1 MTVNSNPNNET
12 DEDDETTTTTTN
24 KKKRN
29 LYELLDAT
37 SSGIAEWILPL
48 VLAAD
53 LCVVEWIKPASLRCD
68 QLPRGVQTFHV
79 GAWCRSTKSES
90 ESESDSTATTVLP
103 TVVES
108 FYDLPNSAVIRVDWD
123 HPYYWDDAVVVPTKE
138 LLLSKPVE
146 LHVSEIDDTNNS
158 GHGND
163 PIPILAQQRCFSS
176 MQNASNMTNTN
187 QKQQQQQRPWILDIC
202 LDYFSCLNPYLVDI
216 DDIDTEITDLLVDV
230 MHRLHQ
236 ITMSMMDDNSVAG
249 TGVGAERTT
258 ESETT
263 TITAVTTATTTTTTS
278 SAQSRYR
285 ALLLNFRMN
294 MTKFLLATNLIKSS
308 LLLRD
313 ITTDSSIKTK
323 HDILQC
329 NNTNDDSNDPQQQ
342 SSMLTLLL
350 MKFKERVYATDDVP
364 QTLSLVTEALPFWNM
379 PHKRRHNEI
388 RKSNNG
394 TEINTPANTS
404 SSASS
409 SSNDNINTD
418 GGATIATTTA
428 TTSITDSLSNME
440 RTLRY
445 HYQNGGEEPFLITI
459 ARSCDDGFTP
469 ATEVEAIQNRVLR
482 MLEMVYCN
490 DNNNNNTNVN
500 AETTATSTSTSTT
513 ASRIEGEKRNIDRG
527 YYRHRSLRI
536 TRDYGEWEG
545 STIF

>member
-12 DEDDETTTTTTN
+12 DEDDETTTTTTTN

-108 FYDLPNSAVIRVDWD
+108 FYDLPKSAVVRVDWE

-176 MQNASNMTNTN
+176 MQNASNMMN

-249 TGVGAERTT
+249 TGTGAGAGTGA
-258 ESETT
+258 ETT
-263 TITAVTTATTTTTTS
+263 TTTAATTTTTTTTS

-294 MTKFLLATNLIKSS
+294 MTKFLLATNPIKSS

-313 ITTDSSIKTK
+313 ITADSSINTK

-329 NNTNDDSNDPQQQ
+329 NDNNDDSNDPQQQ

-350 MKFKERVYATDDVP
+350 MKFKERVYATDNVP

-418 GGATIATTTA
+418 GGATIATTTI
-428 TTSITDSLSNME
+428 TTSIADSLSNME
-440 RTLRY
+440 QILRY
-445 HYQNGGEEPFLITI
+445 HNQNGGEEPFLITI

-490 DNNNNNTNVN
+490 DNINNNVN
-500 AETTATSTSTSTT
+500 AETTATSTSTT
-513 ASRIEGEKRNIDRG
+513 ASRIEGGKSNNDRG
-527 YYRHRSLRI
+527 YYRHGSLRI